1 MFKLDSTG
9 VMAVLSNSSEANPS
23 APLPMRNRKIPKR
36 DWLYAQTGNSE
47 RVLSCCHPAPP
58 GPISGPIEAHRE
70 PDEPLSDYRDERR
83 WSDEIIAW
91 SKDHAQELSL
101 EPVTYEE

>member
-1 MFKLDSTG
+1 
-9 VMAVLSNSSEANPS
+9 
-23 APLPMRNRKIPKR
+23 MRNRKTPER
-36 DWLYAQTGNSE
+36 DWLYAQAGNSE
-47 RVLSCCHPAPP
+47 RVVSCCHPAPP
-58 GPISGPIEAHRE
+58 GPISGPIESHHE